1 MQFNQFEDL
10 QLKYLKMK
18 LSKPQNRPEQSFKNF
33 GVVDTARTEQ
43 MGPRGGV
50 SSGGRVW
57 MRPDP
62 RNGKTSINGS
72 QLMCVYSIRQTFPLK
87 INSNEK

>member
-50 SSGGRVW
+50 SSGGRV
-57 MRPDP
+57 
-62 RNGKTSINGS
+62 
-72 QLMCVYSIRQTFPLK
+72 
-87 INSNEK
+87 